1 MIRLAVILACFAGP
15 AFTQDVTSGAGAVL
29 RALDKVSGE
38 VRDVELARGATA
50 KYGRLEIN
58 LSDCR
63 FPAGNPSGD
72 AFAYL
77 TISDPQ
83 QGQIVFE
90 GWMIASAPALNA
102 LDHAR
107 YDVWVLRCKTSGT

>member
-1 MIRLAVILACFAGP
+1 MIRLAALLASIASP
-15 AFTQDVTSGAGAVL
+15 ALTQDVTSGAGAVL

-38 VRDVELARGATA
+38 VRDLELARGATEN
-50 KYGRLEIN
+50 YGRLEIN
-58 LSDCR
+58 LGDCR
-63 FPAGNPSGD
+63 YPAGNPSGD

-77 TISDPQ
+77 TIRDQ
-83 QGQIVFE
+83 QQDLNVFE

-107 YDVWVLRCKTSGT
+107 YDIWVLRCKTSGT